1 MNDTVQV
8 SRMVRTALFVSDLD
22 NSSRFYKEGLGY
34 REVYAGGTIEHE
46 VAHALLGVPTDRVIR
61 YEIVKAD
68 GPNFGMVGLFEVKPS
83 PPPVQRPSP
92 GVNVG
97 EGCLVFLT
105 NDIRAVR
112 DRMVALG
119 AEIVCEPQRL
129 IVRGTGTGML
139 EMTARDRDG
148 MLEMTARDPDGM
160 LINLIERPPQ
170 SFISETA

>member
-8 SRMVRTALFVSDLD
+8 SRMVRTALFVSNLE

-34 REVYAGGTIEHE
+34 REVYSAGNIEHE

-83 PPPVQRPSP
+83 PPPVQRPNP

-129 IVRGTGTGML
+129 IVRGTGPGS
-139 EMTARDRDG
+139 
-148 MLEMTARDPDGM
+148 LEMTARDPDGM